1 MQKHF
6 VLLLFV
12 SMSFKIFAQSMDELV
27 KQADALEKQM
37 KEQESYAKFKEIVKS
52 QPQHLY
58 ALNKCSELASRIG
71 RMQSTKEKQ
80 ADFYKAAKIY
90 AERALK
96 VNPKDSDANMVMS
109 LAYGRMALLL
119 SGKEKIAYVRDIK
132 VYAERAVAYN
142 SKNFKALHV
151 LGKWHYEVTSL
162 NAIEKAGLKVFY
174 GGLPKASYD
183 SSLYFYQKAGA
194 LSPGFVLNYLE
205 MAKVYYKM
213 KNKTKAIELLKQ
225 TLKLPDA
232 TSEDALMKQEARE
245 LLKDWS

>member
-1 MQKHF
+1 MLKHF

-12 SMSFKIFAQSMDELV
+12 SMSFKSFAQSVDELV
-27 KQADALEKQM
+27 KQADAFEKQM
-37 KEQESYAKFKEIVKS
+37 KEQEAYAKFKEIVKS
-52 QPQHLY
+52 HPQHLY

-71 RMQSTKEKQ
+71 RMQATKEKQ
-80 ADFYKAAKIY
+80 ADFYRAAKIY

-132 VYAERAVAYN
+132 IYAERAVAIN
-142 SKNFKALHV
+142 PNNFKALHV
-151 LGKWHYEVTSL
+151 LGKWHYEVTNL
-162 NAIEKAGLKVFY
+162 GVMEKAGLKVFY
-174 GGLPKASYD
+174 GGLPKASFD
-183 SSLYFYQKAGA
+183 SSLYFYKKAAA

-213 KNKTKAIELLKQ
+213 KNKNKAIELLKQ
-225 TLKLPDA
+225 TIKMPDT
-232 TSEDALMKQEARE
+232 TSEDALVKKEAGE
-245 LLKDWS
+245 LLKEWS

>member
-1 MQKHF
+1 MLKHF
-6 VLLLFV
+6 VLFISITV
-12 SMSFKIFAQSMDELV
+12 SVQSIAQPVEELV

-37 KEQESYAKFKEIVKS
+37 KEPEAYAKFKEIVRLH
-52 QPQHLY
+52 PQYLY

-71 RMQSTKEKQ
+71 RMQNTKEKQ

-119 SGKEKIAYVRDIK
+119 NGKEKIQYVRDIK
-132 VYAERAVAYN
+132 TYAERALAYN

-151 LGKWHYEVTSL
+151 LGKWHYEVSSL
-162 NAIEKAGLKVFY
+162 NAVEKGALKLFY
-174 GGLPKASYD
+174 GGLPKATYD
-183 SSLYFYQKAGA
+183 SSLYFYQRAGA

-205 MAKVYYKM
+205 MAKVYYKQ
-213 KNKTKAIELLKQ
+213 KNKTRAIELLKQ
-225 TLKLPDA
+225 AIKLPDA
-232 TSEDALMKQEARE
+232 TSEDALVKKEAGE
-245 LLKDWS
+245 LLKEWN